1 MLRPAELVSL
11 LIDTAGAISRVDFN
25 NASNRQAY
33 MKLERTITENLPMQV
48 KKFMVRNIDK
58 TPFDDEQVKI
68 QGDMYSIQELVGSL
82 QQGGSVK
89 QMQKGGTPDN
99 ELVQEED
106 LRLDRLLGFPKTLD
120 EQFRTRTTPY
130 HIKRAI
136 NPKIEEEQSQP
147 TYQDHIDHKAARMHF
162 AEEAILNNDYE
173 LMTPKEALEDIA
185 EGIYVAN
192 PSKYYSIDNPREIT
206 IEDVKRINL
215 DLIRKNTQ
223 KDYKYFSKRGQQNG
237 GPVKQN
243 SMGVLQM
250 QSGGITEEELAQQ
263 QPIPGEVVVPP
274 EQQQPREANGATPDT
289 VATQLREGD
298 YVLNS
303 LVKVT
308 EGVGDL
314 KKTIET
320 ALNDAKQDGVDLG
333 NREGEVV
340 DVIVGDDEVI
350 IPKEL
355 VKYVGLDKL
364 EKMNNRGKQLMKAV
378 QAATEQK
385 QQEQGQ

>member
-58 TPFDDEQVKI
+58 TPFDNEQVKI

-82 QQGGSVK
+82 Q
-89 QMQKGGTPDN
+89 
-99 ELVQEED
+99 
-106 LRLDRLLGFPKTLD
+106 
-120 EQFRTRTTPY
+120 
-130 HIKRAI
+130 
-136 NPKIEEEQSQP
+136 
-147 TYQDHIDHKAARMHF
+147 
-162 AEEAILNNDYE
+162 
-173 LMTPKEALEDIA
+173 
-185 EGIYVAN
+185 
-192 PSKYYSIDNPREIT
+192 
-206 IEDVKRINL
+206 
-215 DLIRKNTQ
+215 
-223 KDYKYFSKRGQQNG
+223 NG

-243 SMGVLQM
+243 SMGILQM
-250 QSGGITEEELAQQ
+250 QTGGVTEEELAQQ
-263 QPIPGEVVVPP
+263 EPIPGEVVVPP

-289 VATQLREGD
+289 VPMELREGD

-333 NREGEVV
+333 NREGEIV

-355 VKYVGLDKL
+355 VQYVGLDKL
-364 EKMNNRGKQLMKAV
+364 EKMNNRGKELMRAV
-378 QAATEQK
+378 QAASKEK
-385 QQEQGQ
+385 QQGQA

>member
-1 MLRPAELVSL
+1 MLRPAELASL
-11 LIDTAGAISRVDFN
+11 LIDTATAISRVDFN

-33 MKLERTITENLPMQV
+33 MKLERTVTENLPLQV

-58 TPFDDEQVKI
+58 TPFDNEQVNI
-68 QGDMYSIQELVGSL
+68 EGDMFSIQELVGSL
-82 QQGGSVK
+82 QQGG
-89 QMQKGGTPDN
+89 
-99 ELVQEED
+99 
-106 LRLDRLLGFPKTLD
+106 
-120 EQFRTRTTPY
+120 
-130 HIKRAI
+130 
-136 NPKIEEEQSQP
+136 
-147 TYQDHIDHKAARMHF
+147 
-162 AEEAILNNDYE
+162 
-173 LMTPKEALEDIA
+173 
-185 EGIYVAN
+185 
-192 PSKYYSIDNPREIT
+192 
-206 IEDVKRINL
+206 
-215 DLIRKNTQ
+215 
-223 KDYKYFSKRGQQNG
+223 
-237 GPVKQN
+237 PVKQN
-243 SMGVLQM
+243 SMGILQM

-320 ALNDAKQDGVDLG
+320 ALNDAKHDGVDLG
-333 NREGEVV
+333 NREGEIV
-340 DVIVGDDEVI
+340 DVIVGDDEII
-350 IPKEL
+350 IPKDL
-355 VKYVGLDKL
+355 VQYVGLDKL

-385 QQEQGQ
+385 QQEQV